1 MSSQKLRAFEFQK
14 LPSVITPTIV
24 SYLGKSEIC
33 GFSLTNKSNAILAMG
48 RKREVQMAGPMK
60 RRKKT
65 MEAFGEKYGHPLL
78 GRAIYTLIT
87 SESEDLKW
95 YEKVLLDIKQILETR
110 SVEEPMFGFTNRRLN
125 YMNGL
130 KPFEMVL
137 YWAFVNRN
145 MKPSTYT
152 DDMVEQA
159 SILLVE
165 NGAGN
170 IHDAINYS
178 CVGRV
183 RELIAEGADL
193 NSPSWETV
201 PWQEIPESSW
211 LPLEHALDF
220 EDREIIQIFAEE
232 ARSSLDLELELEAL
246 VS

>member
-1 MSSQKLRAFEFQK
+1 
-14 LPSVITPTIV
+14 
-24 SYLGKSEIC
+24 
-33 GFSLTNKSNAILAMG
+33 
-48 RKREVQMAGPMK
+48 MAGPMK

-125 YMNGL
+125 FMNGL

-193 NSPSWETV
+193 NSPSWETL
-201 PWQEIPESSW
+201 PWQNHGLSW
-211 LPLEHALDF
+211 LPLEHALDLG
-220 EDREIIQIFAEE
+220 DREITEILAHE
-232 ARSSLDLELELEAL
+232 ARSRGDPEAL
-246 VS
+246 A